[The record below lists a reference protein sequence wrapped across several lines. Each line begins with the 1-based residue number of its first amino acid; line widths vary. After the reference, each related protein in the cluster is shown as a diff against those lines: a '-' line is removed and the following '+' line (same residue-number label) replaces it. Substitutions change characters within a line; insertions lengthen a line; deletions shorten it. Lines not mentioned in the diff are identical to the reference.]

1 MAGRARKV
9 ITRSGRKFRGKFPS
23 RKLGRMVHFESLLER
38 DAIAILEA
46 AADIASYQEQPR
58 RVEYSDGV
66 EIREYFPD
74 FQAVAVTGEV
84 VDVEVKSATQI
95 HRNAMQKKF
104 STILAHYWARGETLA
119 VVTEDDLRGERR
131 IAGFYELR
139 ERGSAAPGWYKEARG
154 EAAGGQHER

>member
-58 RVEYSDGV
+58 RVEYSDGEV
-66 EIREYFPD
+66 IREYFPD

-84 VDVEVKSATQI
+84 VDVEVKSSAQF
-95 HRNAMQKKF
+95 HRNAIKKKF
-104 STILAHYWARGETLA
+104 SAIWAHYWARGELLA
-119 VVTEDDLRGERR
+119 VVTEHDLRGERR
-131 IAGFYELR
+131 IAAFCELR
-139 ERGSAAPGWYKEARG
+139 DRGSAAPGWISGAKVEAQ
-154 EAAGGQHER
+154 GGQHVR